1 MKTIVSWNVNGIRAV
16 VKKGFFESVKK
27 INPEILCL
35 QETKAQDKEVIKAV
49 ASLTGYHIHVNSA
62 EKKGY
67 SGVAILSK
75 SKPLAITKDMGVA
88 EHDNE
93 GRIICAEYPGFYL
106 VNVYVPNSGQR
117 LERLD
122 YRKKWDMDFLNFLR
136 NLEKKKPLIIAGDL
150 NVAHQAID
158 LKNDKANYNK
168 TAGYT
173 QIEIDG
179 MNNLTG
185 SGFIDTFRYL
195 HPDEVAYTYWSYRF
209 KARERN
215 TGWRIDYFL
224 ITKSI
229 IEKVQKAKI
238 LSEYYGSDHCPIV
251 LEIEV

>member
-1 MKTIVSWNVNGIRAV
+1 
-16 VKKGFFESVKK
+16 
-27 INPEILCL
+27 
-35 QETKAQDKEVIKAV
+35 
-49 ASLTGYHIHVNSA
+49 
-62 EKKGY
+62 
-67 SGVAILSK
+67 
-75 SKPLAITKDMGVA
+75 
-88 EHDNE
+88 
-93 GRIICAEYPGFYL
+93 
-106 VNVYVPNSGQR
+106 
-117 LERLD
+117 
-122 YRKKWDMDFLNFLR
+122 
-136 NLEKKKPLIIAGDL
+136 
-150 NVAHQAID
+150 
-158 LKNDKANYNK
+158 
-168 TAGYT
+168 
-173 QIEIDG
+173 